1 MANMTDEARTSMQA
15 AQPATGTA
23 TESATTD
30 TAENNEQGLLA
41 RLANAAKSAVS
52 TVAETTQA
60 AVSAVTERVAGD
72 DTTTTTSQTDDE
84 APSLVERVGDVAQA
98 TVAQVQ
104 NVGARVYDRITGDNS
119 DATATS
125 TPTAQGLVTA
135 QVDDT
140 AAATVAADDVVTGD
154 AQATATDETPAST
167 GEAVEEG
174 GEGASFEPTDAS
186 KRGGKPRRFKDV
198 QPGMQFE
205 GRVTSIAL
213 YGIFVDVGVG
223 RDGLVHI
230 SEMSDTRVES
240 PTDLVQIGDPVSVWV
255 KSVDPEAWR
264 ISLTMRDPNR
274 AKPPRERRPRKP
286 QVDRDKLAGLKAGD
300 MVDGTVSSIAP
311 FGVFVDIGVGKDG
324 LVHISELSEDRV
336 EKAEDAVQVG
346 GQYTFRIL
354 EVDPDGKRISLS
366 LRRAQRVQRLQQL
379 EPGTVLD
386 GTVSGM
392 APFGA
397 FVDIGVGR
405 DGLVHISELSGD
417 RVGSVEDVVKVGDKV
432 QVKVIDVD
440 QNSKRISLTMR
451 VDEPPPAERPQ
462 PDRMSRQFEGAGEG
476 TGERFSRSSV
486 GSNQGRGGGASTETV
501 ERQIDYSKFERR
513 PPQGAG
519 GRGKPSRPRRDAPR
533 DEPAQYTSQD
543 PADEETF
550 TGDATLEDLMSKF
563 NAGKGRRAGGRRDER
578 DETESEGEGEDGG
591 GNRRNVITRTLA
603 MRDDE

>member
-1 MANMTDEARTSMQA
+1 MTDEERTSMQA
-15 AQPATGTA
+15 AEPATGTR
-23 TESATTD
+23 TESAVADTD
-30 TAENNEQGLLA
+30 DQNADQGLLG
-41 RLANAAKSAVS
+41 RLAAAAKS
-52 TVAETTQA
+52 
-60 AVSAVTERVAGD
+60 AVSAVTERVGGGDD
-72 DTTTTTSQTDDE
+72 DTTPATQQAVGDDMAPSSAMGQTDDE
-84 APSLVERVGDVAQA
+84 PSLVERVGDVAQA
-98 TVAQVQ
+98 AVTQVQ
-104 NVGARVYDRITGDNS
+104 RVGARVYDRLTSDDDTTTTPATADVAAQA
-119 DATATS
+119 DATAAS
-125 TPTAQGLVTA
+125 TVGA
-135 QVDDT
+135 
-140 AAATVAADDVVTGD
+140 DVVATGD
-154 AQATATDETPAST
+154 AQASGETPT
-167 GEAVEEG
+167 GEAT
-174 GEGASFEPTDAS
+174 GEGASFEPTDS
-186 KRGGKPRRFKDV
+186 KKSGKPRRFKDV

-230 SEMSDTRVES
+230 SEMSETRIES

-274 AKPPRERRPRKP
+274 PKPQRERRPRKP
-286 QVDRDKLAGLKAGD
+286 QINREKLAELKGGD
-300 MVDGTVSSIAP
+300 MVEGTVSSIAP

-324 LVHISELSEDRV
+324 LVHISELSEDRI

-366 LRRAQRVQRLQQL
+366 LRRAQRVARLQQL
-379 EPGTVLD
+379 EPGTVLE

-417 RVGSVEDVVKVGDKV
+417 RVGSVEDVVKVGDKI

-440 QNSKRISLTMR
+440 QGSKRISLTMR
-451 VDEPPPAERPQ
+451 VDEPPPSERPQ
-462 PDRMSRQFEGAGEG
+462 PARASRYDAAGGVGEG
-476 TGERFSRSSV
+476 ERLSRPTGGNDR
-486 GSNQGRGGGASTETV
+486 GRGSYTGGETP

-513 PPQGAG
+513 PTQGG
-519 GRGKPSRPRRDAPR
+519 GNRAKPSRPRRD
-533 DEPAQYTSQD
+533 EPAQYTFQD
-543 PADEETF
+543 PVEETF
-550 TGDATLEDLMSKF
+550 TGDATLEDLVSKF
-563 NAGKGRRAGGRRDER
+563 NAGKSRRADSRRDES
-578 DETESEGEGEDGG
+578 TENEDGG
-591 GNRRNVITRTLA
+591 GNRRNVINRTLA

>member
-1 MANMTDEARTSMQA
+1 MTDEARTSMQA
-15 AQPATGTA
+15 AQPATGTG

-30 TAENNEQGLLA
+30 VEENNEQGLLA
-41 RLANAAKSAVS
+41 RLATAAKSAVT

-60 AVSAVTERVAGD
+60 AVSAVAERVSGDD
-72 DTTTTTSQTDDE
+72 DTTPTPQPNDE
-84 APSLVERVGDVAQA
+84 EPSLVERVGDVAQVA
-98 TVAQVQ
+98 VAQVQ
-104 NVGARVYDRITGDNS
+104 RVGARVYDRITGDDS
-119 DATATS
+119 GAQATS
-125 TPTAQGLVTA
+125 TPATLATAA
-135 QVDDT
+135 QADDT
-140 AAATVAADDVVTGD
+140 AAATVAADAQVTSD
-154 AQATATDETPAST
+154 AQTTTTDETPAST
-167 GEAVEEG
+167 REAAEEG
-174 GEGASFEPTDAS
+174 TAEGASFEPTDAA

-255 KSVDPEAWR
+255 KSVDPEQWR

-274 AKPPRERRPRKP
+274 PKPPRERRPRKP
-286 QVDRDKLAGLKAGD
+286 QVDRDKLAELKAGD

-336 EKAEDAVQVG
+336 EKAEDAVEVG

-386 GTVSGM
+386 GTVSGIS
-392 APFGA
+392 PFGA
-397 FVDIGVGR
+397 FVDVGVGR

-440 QNSKRISLTMR
+440 QSSKRISLTMR

-462 PDRMSRQFEGAGEG
+462 PERMSRQFEGAGEG

-486 GSNQGRGGGASTETV
+486 GGDRGRGSGAGEGTV

-513 PPQGAG
+513 PTQGTG

-550 TGDATLEDLMSKF
+550 TGDATLEDLVSKF

-578 DETESEGEGEDGG
+578 DETEDETENG
-591 GNRRNVITRTLA
+591 GNRRNVINRTLA

>member
-1 MANMTDEARTSMQA
+1 MTDEERTSMQA
-15 AQPATGTA
+15 ETPATGTRM
-23 TESATTD
+23 ESAVADTD
-30 TAENNEQGLLA
+30 DQNADQGLLA
-41 RLANAAKSAVS
+41 RLAAAAKSAVS
-52 TVAETTQA
+52 AVAE
-60 AVSAVTERVAGD
+60 RVGGSDDD
-72 DTTTTTSQTDDE
+72 DTTPATQQATGDNGTTSSTAQTSPDE
-84 APSLVERVGDVAQA
+84 PSLVERVGDVAQA
-98 TVAQVQ
+98 VVTQVQ
-104 NVGARVYDRITGDNS
+104 GVGARVYDRLTSDDTTS
-119 DATATS
+119 TPVTADAAAQADATAAS
-125 TPTAQGLVTA
+125 
-135 QVDDT
+135 
-140 AAATVAADDVVTGD
+140 TVAADVVATGG
-154 AQATATDETPAST
+154 AQATAEAPAAT
-167 GEAVEEG
+167 GEAA
-174 GEGASFEPTDAS
+174 GEGASFEPTEAG
-186 KRGGKPRRFKDV
+186 KRSGKPRRFKDV

-230 SEMSDTRVES
+230 SEMSETRIES
-240 PTDLVQIGDPVSVWV
+240 PTDLVQIGDPVTVWV

-274 AKPPRERRPRKP
+274 PKPPRERRPRKP
-286 QVDRDKLAGLKAGD
+286 QVNREKLAELKAGD
-300 MVDGTVSSIAP
+300 MVEGTVSSIAP

-324 LVHISELSEDRV
+324 LVHISELSEDRI

-366 LRRAQRVQRLQQL
+366 LRRAQRVARLQQL

-405 DGLVHISELSGD
+405 DGLVHISELSGA
-417 RVGSVEDVVKVGDKV
+417 RVGSVEEVVKVGDKI

-440 QNSKRISLTMR
+440 QGSKRISLTMR

-462 PDRMSRQFEGAGEG
+462 PPRASRFESTGAVGEG
-476 TGERFSRSSV
+476 ERLSRPTQ
-486 GSNQGRGGGASTETV
+486 GNDRGRGSYTGGETP

-513 PPQGAG
+513 PTQGG
-519 GRGKPSRPRRDAPR
+519 GNRAKPSRPRRD
-533 DEPAQYTSQD
+533 EPAQYTFQD
-543 PADEETF
+543 PVEETF
-550 TGDATLEDLMSKF
+550 TGDATLEDLVSKF
-563 NAGKGRRAGGRRDER
+563 NAGKSRRADSRRDEST
-578 DETESEGEGEDGG
+578 ETENEDGG
-591 GNRRNVITRTLA
+591 GNRRNVINRTLA